1 MLDSHLIAKT
11 SPVANEKNVIKFKN
25 YRVTVLTD
33 RLFRIEKDDNKLFED
48 GATQSVWFR
57 DMSANDFTYSVNG
70 SDLTVKT
77 KSVTL
82 YIKGDNFKESYAVLS
97 DGRKA
102 KLNNSGNL
110 YGTYRTLD
118 GRNGNKFIW
127 DDPNKYKIVP
137 KGEGVCS
144 KTGVAVYDDKKS
156 LILGDDGMVKERRA
170 EQLDLYVFAY
180 GYDYE
185 AAVKAVYL
193 ICGKAPMVPRYALGN
208 WWSRYHKYTDKEY
221 LHLLDDFKNAGV
233 PLAVATI
240 DMDWHYSDYV
250 TQIKNIPEE
259 YQRDESYMGDD
270 GVPANDHDWEIRRR
284 AGWTGYSW
292 NKKYFPDYKTF
303 LNDIKKRGLK
313 ITLNLHPASGV
324 RYWEDQYPEF
334 CKAMGVDPATKKCV
348 RFDFTD
354 PKFINNYFK
363 ILHKPYENDGVEF
376 WWIDWQ
382 QNIKCKMKDFDP
394 LWALNHYHTYDIAK
408 NHLHPLVMSRYC
420 GLGSHRYPFGF
431 SGDTFA
437 TWDSLKYLPK
447 FTNRATNVG
456 YTWWSHDI
464 GGHMGGTKDD
474 ERMARY
480 VEYATFN
487 PILRLHCTDDATVT
501 KDPAVFN
508 NGVKFLL
515 QDYMRFRHR
524 LVPYIYTADYQNSEL
539 GMPLTR
545 PVYYVAPDKKE
556 AYAYD
561 NNYMF
566 GTELFVAPITSK
578 MKNGYASVEG
588 YLPEGEWT
596 DIFNGNKYIGG
607 RVITFRRRLDG
618 IPVLA
623 KAGAIIPM
631 AKNVEANIPVNPA
644 DLDVLIYKGNNDYAM
659 YEDADNGDKL
669 FTKFSLKDGGNTLT
683 LKISAEGEKTVAP
696 NKRSMTLNFKDLF
709 EGEIIVKKNGAVIP
723 CECDDN
729 HNLTVV
735 IEDFDYAAEYE
746 VTVKYKAESETDY
759 IRRRALYELQRVEGI
774 VDDTLGLYNKLLKVE
789 SKGEAIKAV
798 EESKLTEAN
807 KKAVLEA
814 ICK

>member
-11 SPVANEKNVIKFKN
+11 SPVANEKNVVKFDN

-33 RLFRIEKDDNKLFED
+33 RLFRIEKDGKKLFED

-57 DMSANDFTYSVNG
+57 NMPANDFTYSVSGN
-70 SDLTVKT
+70 DLTLKT
-77 KSVTL
+77 ARVTL
-82 YIKGDNFKESYAVLS
+82 YIKGDEFSESYAVLD

-102 KLNNSGNL
+102 KLNNDGNL

-118 GRNGNKFIW
+118 GVDGSKWKNKSKNI
-127 DDPNKYKIVP
+127 P

-156 LILGDDGMVKERRA
+156 LILGEDGMVKERRP
-170 EQLDLYVFAY
+170 EQTDLYVFAY

-193 ICGKAPMVPRYALGN
+193 ICGKVPMVPRYALGN

-221 LHLLDDFKNAGV
+221 LHLLDDFKNSGV
-233 PLAVATI
+233 PLSVATI
-240 DMDWHYSDYV
+240 DMDWHYSDNV
-250 TQIKNIPEE
+250 VKIKNVPQE
-259 YQRDESYMGDD
+259 YLKDEAYMGVE
-270 GVPANDHDWEIRRR
+270 GVPCSDDPLEVERRS
-284 AGWTGYSW
+284 GWTGYSW
-292 NKKYFPDYKTF
+292 NKNYFPDYKAF

-348 RFDFTD
+348 QFDFTD
-354 PKFINNYFK
+354 SNYINNYFK

-382 QNIKCKMKDFDP
+382 QKVKCKIKDFDP

-437 TWDSLKYLPK
+437 TWESLDYLPK
-447 FTNRATNVG
+447 FTNRSTNVG

-464 GGHMGGTKDD
+464 GAHMGGTKSD

-487 PILRLHCTDDATVT
+487 PILRLHCTDHVTVT

-508 NGVKFLL
+508 NGVKYLL
-515 QDYMRFRHR
+515 QDFMRFRHR
-524 LVPYIYTADYQNSEL
+524 LVPYIYTANYQNSEF

-545 PVYYVAPDKKE
+545 PVYYVAPNVEE
-556 AYAYD
+556 AYDND

-578 MKNGYASVEG
+578 MKNGYATVKG
-588 YLPEGEWT
+588 YLPDGEWT
-596 DIFNGNKYIGG
+596 DIFNGNKYVGG
-607 RVITFRRRLDG
+607 KTYTFMRRLDG

-631 AKNVEANIPVNPA
+631 AKYVEKNIPENPA
-644 DLDVLIYKGNNDYAM
+644 DLDVLIYKGNNDYVM

-669 FTKFSLKDGGNTLT
+669 FTRFALRNGGNTLT
-683 LKISAEGEKTVAP
+683 LKICADGVKTVAP
-696 NKRSMTLNFKDLF
+696 EKRSITLNFKDLF
-709 EGEIIVKKNGAVIP
+709 EGEITVKKNGAVLP
-723 CECDDN
+723 CVVDDN

-735 IEDFDYAAEYE
+735 IEDFDFDSQYE
-746 VTVKYKAESETDY
+746 VTVKYKAESEVEY
-759 IRRRALYELQRVEGI
+759 ILRRAIYELQRVED
-774 VDDTLGLYNKLLKVE
+774 VADNGLNLYTELLKVKNL
-789 SKGEAIKAV
+789 SEAVKTV
-798 EESKLTEAN
+798 EESKITADN